1 MASIL
6 RVNTLTDAS
15 SNNSTAMST
24 INQGTAKVWAHIN
37 QQSFAVDDSFNIA
50 SAVDESTGNI
60 THNLTSAMVNSDYVP
75 LGHYTPANNNNGSD
89 NFSITLATTSYE
101 QRHFENGIQYDAG
114 YRGSTVHGDLA

>member
-24 INQGTAKVWAHIN
+24 IFNGTAKVWAHVN
-37 QQSFAVDDSFNIA
+37 QQSFAVDDSYNIA
-50 SAVDESTGNI
+50 SATDESTGNI

-75 LGHYTPANNNNGSD
+75 LGYYTPAASNAGTDDFAINIG
-89 NFSITLATTSYE
+89 TTSYE
-101 QRHFENGIQYDAG
+101 TRHFENNAQYDCG